1 MGRTVNHD
9 LEVALGKLQGA
20 TDSRGLRVMLCS
32 KPLDLETVRLRMME
46 IAGWFTQRYGAYSIF
61 ITPDGEECAARNLA
75 LLAKL
80 YEANLIER
88 RVNPDACKP
97 LTS

>member
-1 MGRTVNHD
+1 MARTVNQ
-9 LEVALGKLQGA
+9 LEQAAIDLQGA

-32 KPLDLETVRLRMME
+32 KPFDLEAVRLRMME
-46 IAGWFTQRYGAYSIF
+46 VAGWFAQNATYSIF